1 MTTNLGKTI
10 TLGLGGLCG
19 LLLLVGGLQVAGVG
33 GGIDVLE
40 AVASADDAPGS
51 TADGQGLELVAL
63 AEEDSYRLVG
73 QRPLFNDDRRP
84 YIGDEEAL
92 PPGVG
97 PDGKPID
104 DPPVD
109 LTAVV
114 AGIIITPE
122 HRIAMVRDEKTRKT
136 MKVREGMPL
145 EGELGSWSV
154 REIEPRKVS
163 FDGQDGSEAELE
175 LLVHTQA
182 LPGGARKAARTSNAR
197 RNRARNDDESKADN
211 DKNNE
216 SRAEEIRRKVA
227 ERRAQ
232 MRADAARRRQQQAE
246 DDDDN

>member
-1 MTTNLGKTI
+1 MTTNLGKMI
-10 TLGLGGLCG
+10 TLALGGLCL

-33 GGIDVLE
+33 GGI
-40 AVASADDAPGS
+40 SALDAAATTEDL
-51 TADGQGLELVAL
+51 TADTGNAPGLELVAL

-73 QRPLFNDDRRP
+73 QRALFNDDRRP
-84 YIGDEEAL
+84 YIGDEEEL

-97 PDGKPID
+97 PDGEPLD
-104 DPPVD
+104 APPVD

-154 REIEPRKVS
+154 REIAPRKVS

-182 LPGGARKAARTSNAR
+182 LPGGARKAARTSNTR
-197 RNRARNDDESKADN
+197 RNRARNEETKAENDN
-211 DKNNE
+211 NNE